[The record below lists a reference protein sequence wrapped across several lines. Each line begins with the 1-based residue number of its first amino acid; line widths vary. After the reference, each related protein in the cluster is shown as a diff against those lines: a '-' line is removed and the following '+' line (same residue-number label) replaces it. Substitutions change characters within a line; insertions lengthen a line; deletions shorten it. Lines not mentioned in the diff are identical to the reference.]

1 MLKITT
7 FKGHTISAL
16 PLLSEDARW
25 TPAYVVCHNGVL
37 VQRGRPGSS
46 HASHQAAEIA
56 GVLYAIQH
64 VQDRLATASGIEL
77 QTSPST

>member
-56 GVLYAIQH
+56 GVLYGIQY
-64 VQDRLATASGIEL
+64 VRERLLISTDREL
-77 QTSPST
+77 ETNPSS